1 MSLYKSISKVNPS
14 HLTKYEVPQVI
25 LHNDEPLVLEGKIST
40 LDDNLALASAVRA
53 KFGKKPARNGKES
66 DDRMLHIAREFYPH
80 HVFTGWNVVNEGGTP
95 VKFDPEQCSKIL
107 RDLDAHAVVSLV
119 MHFTDVNVF
128 REKLTRADG
137 VEVGNASG
145 K

>member
-1 MSLYKSISKVNPS
+1 MSLYKSISKINSSLVTS
-14 HLTKYEVPQVI
+14 YEVPQVI
-25 LHNDEPLVLEGKIST
+25 LHNDQPLVLSGKIAT
-40 LDDNLALASAVRA
+40 IDDNPALASAVRA
-53 KFGKKPARNGKES
+53 KFGKRAARTDKDG
-66 DDRMLHIAREFYPH
+66 DDRMLHIARELYPH

-107 RDLDAHAVVSLV
+107 RDLDGHAVVSLV

-128 REKLTRADG
+128 RESLTKTDG
-137 VEVGNASG
+137 AEVGNASG